1 MVLRSFVSAPD
12 RDGCRCSGG
21 GCRRVEDA
29 FGGGAWCGVHGCCP
43 DAVDEA
49 HSWKCYARAST
60 HMSITL
66 SYARVRACVLASHS
80 ATRAAA
86 GAFVCVCLCVS
97 EMFNLFSVGAKSDG
111 NVE

>member
-1 MVLRSFVSAPD
+1 
-12 RDGCRCSGG
+12 
-21 GCRRVEDA
+21 
-29 FGGGAWCGVHGCCP
+29 
-43 DAVDEA
+43 
-49 HSWKCYARAST
+49 
-60 HMSITL
+60 MSITL